1 MAFTTNAYET
11 FDAND
16 NREDLANVIYNISP
30 TDTPMM
36 SSIGTATCTFT
47 KHEWQTDALAA
58 AAANAQIE
66 GDDAPNAALSAT
78 SRVFNYTQISY
89 KPVIVTGTQEVT
101 KKAGMTDEL
110 AYQVAKAGKELK
122 RDMELA
128 MTGKTAAVAGT
139 GDGAAARVARGC
151 ESFLTTNDSH
161 GSGGSTNSSTGAVTD
176 GTQRVLTESLLKA
189 TMKSCYDA
197 GGEPDLLLVGS
208 FNKQKIS
215 GFTGN
220 STRMDMAEDRSL
232 VATIDVYV
240 SDFGEVRVES
250 NRLLRSSGRTALLLQ
265 TDMWATGFLRPFA
278 VSELAK
284 TGDAEKRLLLTEWT
298 LVSRNEAASGKVAD
312 ITTS

>member
-16 NREDLANVIYNISP
+16 NREDLANVIYNITP
-30 TDTPMM
+30 TETPFM
-36 SSIGTATCTFT
+36 SSIATATASFT
-47 KHEWQTDALAA
+47 KHEWQTDTLAA

-78 SRVFNYTQISY
+78 TRVSNFTQISY

-128 MTGKTAAVAGT
+128 LTGKVAASAGS
-139 GDGAAARVARGC
+139 GNGGGARTSRGF
-151 ESFLTTNDSH
+151 ESWTTTNNSY
-161 GSGGSTNSSTGAVTD
+161 GSGGSNSSGSVTD
-176 GTQRVLTESLLKA
+176 GTQRVLTETILK
-189 TMKSCYDA
+189 TELKNCYDN
-197 GGEPDLLLVGS
+197 GGEPNLMLVGS
-208 FNKQKIS
+208 FNKQKVS

-240 SDFGEVRVES
+240 SDFGEIQVVADRI
-250 NRLLRSSGRTALLLQ
+250 LRSSGRSALLVQ
-265 TDMWATGFLRPFA
+265 TDMFATAFLRPFQ

-284 TGDAEKRLLLTEWT
+284 TGDAEKRLLLAEWT
-298 LVSRNEAASGKVAD
+298 LVARNEASSATIAD
-312 ITTS
+312 LTTS